1 MWDFAFMIHHQH
13 IQDAIR
19 SELDE
24 ASGDSMIV
32 MKHKEEIP
40 LTEATINEAW
50 RLGNV
55 VGLPPFRV
63 AQV

>member
-24 ASGDSMIV
+24 ASGDSMVV

-40 LTEATINEAW
+40 LTEATIN
-50 RLGNV
+50 
-55 VGLPPFRV
+55 
-63 AQV
+63 

>member
-24 ASGDSMIV
+24 ASGDSMVV
-32 MKHKEEIP
+32 MKNKEEIP